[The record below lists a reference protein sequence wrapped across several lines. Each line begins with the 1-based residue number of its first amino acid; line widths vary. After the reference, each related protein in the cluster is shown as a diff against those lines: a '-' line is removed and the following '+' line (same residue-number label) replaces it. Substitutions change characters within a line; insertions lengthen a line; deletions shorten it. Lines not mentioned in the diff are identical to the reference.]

1 MRATVCPQDD
11 GGTAEPTPE
20 SATAA
25 HEHVGG
31 RFVLA
36 ADCLLSWLQPELEEF
51 RVGGYIRFDIVICMK
66 PLTFMG
72 DALKEL
78 RDFPEDAR
86 QDAGYQ
92 LSQVQRGEQPDDF
105 KPMPAVGAGVE
116 ELRVWSDEGTFRVL
130 YLARLPEAVYVLHA
144 FQKKTQT
151 TPKRDIDLAARRYR
165 ELIRS
170 RT

>member
-1 MRATVCPQDD
+1 MRLTTV
-11 GGTAEPTPE
+11 PTVPTC
-20 SATAA
+20 STSCALQ
-25 HEHVGG
+25 
-31 RFVLA
+31 RLRVLA
-36 ADCLLSWLQPELEEF
+36 CTESGFHCAAK
-51 RVGGYIRFDIVICMK
+51 RAGAYIRFDIVSGMK
-66 PLTFMG
+66 PITFMG

-78 RDFPEDAR
+78 RDFPEGAR

-92 LSQVQRGEQPDDF
+92 LRQVQRGEQPDDF
-105 KPMPAVGAGVE
+105 KPMSAVGTGVE

-144 FQKKTQT
+144 FQKKTQA